1 MQEASTPYR
10 YDSEQQVRIAQD
22 TKIHNDNHSG
32 SRYKENC
39 EELYCEEL
47 RFEELNCDE
56 THIRK
61 FHEEMQK
68 NAASER
74 PHHAVDK

>member
-1 MQEASTPYR
+1 MMQEASTPYR

-32 SRYKENC
+32 SRYKKHC

-47 RFEELNCDE
+47 RFE
-56 THIRK
+56 
-61 FHEEMQK
+61 
-68 NAASER
+68 
-74 PHHAVDK
+74 